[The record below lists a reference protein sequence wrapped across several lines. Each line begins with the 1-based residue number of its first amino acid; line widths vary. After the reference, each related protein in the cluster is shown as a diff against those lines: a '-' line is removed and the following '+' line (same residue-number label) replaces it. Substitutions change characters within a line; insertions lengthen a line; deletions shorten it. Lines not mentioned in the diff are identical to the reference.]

1 MDLTPPDP
9 ERAKRVEGSNAPGP
23 ELADQRKLRKKHRK
37 VRSAWIAFVGRI
49 IAQFVG
55 SAATIVLGLVLLHK
69 YQPAATG
76 TATASAA
83 ERHAEKTVAVPTTFQ
98 RHDDRHS
105 VAVVPLRSFSSERV
119 DADIADSMTDV
130 VTAALADIPGL
141 HVVPR
146 TASKA
151 AKDSRPTSSVSESP
165 GVRYILE
172 GSVTH
177 ADNRFRVIVRVVDT
191 ERDEQVWTSRYERP
205 VRNMF
210 KMQDEIA
217 AELVRDMRAAMFDR
231 EDGGEP
237 TPWATGTR
245 PLIDTIARSK

>member
-1 MDLTPPDP
+1 
-9 ERAKRVEGSNAPGP
+9 
-23 ELADQRKLRKKHRK
+23 
-37 VRSAWIAFVGRI
+37 
-49 IAQFVG
+49 
-55 SAATIVLGLVLLHK
+55 
-69 YQPAATG
+69 
-76 TATASAA
+76 
-83 ERHAEKTVAVPTTFQ
+83 
-98 RHDDRHS
+98 
-105 VAVVPLRSFSSERV
+105 VVPLRSFSSERV

-141 HVVPR
+141 RVVPR

-177 ADNRFRVIVRVVDT
+177 ADDRFRVIVRLVDT

-217 AELVRDMRAAMFDR
+217 AELVRDVRAMFDR

-245 PLIDTIARSK
+245 PLIDTVARSK

>member
-1 MDLTPPDP
+1 MDLTPP
-9 ERAKRVEGSNAPGP
+9 GP
-23 ELADQRKLRKKHRK
+23 ELPDQRKLRKKQRK

-49 IAQFVG
+49 VAQFVG
-55 SAATIVLGLVLLHK
+55 SAATIVLGLLLLHK
-69 YQPAATG
+69 YQPAASG

-83 ERHAEKTVAVPTTFQ
+83 EKKAEKTVSVPTTFQ
-98 RHDDRHS
+98 RHDDGHS

-119 DADIADSMTDV
+119 DADIADSMTDG

-146 TASKA
+146 MASQTARE
-151 AKDSRPTSSVSESP
+151 SRRTSSASESA
-165 GVRYILE
+165 VRYVLE

-177 ADNRFRVIVRVVDT
+177 ADDRFRVIVRLVDT

-217 AELVRDMRAAMFDR
+217 AELVRDVRAVMFDR
-231 EDGGEP
+231 EDGGDP
-237 TPWATGTR
+237 APWATGTR
-245 PLIDTIARSK
+245 PLIDTLARSK

>member
-9 ERAKRVEGSNAPGP
+9 EPAKRVEGSNAPRP

-37 VRSAWIAFVGRI
+37 VRSAWISFVGRI
-49 IAQFVG
+49 VAQFVG
-55 SAATIVLGLVLLHK
+55 SAATIVLGLLLLHK

-76 TATASAA
+76 TAIARAA
-83 ERHAEKTVAVPTTFQ
+83 EKNAEKTVAVPTTFQ

-141 HVVPR
+141 RVVPR
-146 TASKA
+146 TASSATEQSGLK
-151 AKDSRPTSSVSESP
+151 STVNESP

-177 ADNRFRVIVRVVDT
+177 ADDRFRVILRLVDG
-191 ERDEQVWTSRYERP
+191 ERDEQVWTGRYERP

-217 AELVRDMRAAMFDR
+217 AEVVRDVRAAMFDR
-231 EDGGEP
+231 EDGGAP
-237 TPWATGTR
+237 TPSATGTR
-245 PLIDTIARSK
+245 PVIDTIARSK